1 MSKLFARISGFFSS
15 RTFVGNDKAGSRYF
29 TRTEEIDGI
38 MKEKRWVVFRGEDDP
53 TSIPVEW
60 ICWLN
65 GQRKK
70 APTPEEMIELE
81 ARRELVRKNV
91 ALLKKEE
98 EERRAKEGS
107 SRKVVSTGKV
117 GGPDLKSFIQQIPT
131 SSKEKQKTSLR
142 MQKKN
147 HGQRLRNQ
155 QDQVQPSGQGHGNHQ
170 HNILSRTIDHPY
182 NSHSNCHEDPGSSF
196 LLDLTNF
203 TKILFEICDGKLGI
217 VPFYV

>member
-131 SSKEKQKTSLR
+131 SSKGIKLEEESYATNRARETEDEPENAEKEPWATSSEPTGSGAAFR
-142 MQKKN
+142 P
-147 HGQRLRNQ
+147 GTW
-155 QDQVQPSGQGHGNHQ
+155 QPP
-170 HNILSRTIDHPY
+170 T
-182 NSHSNCHEDPGSSF
+182 
-196 LLDLTNF
+196 
-203 TKILFEICDGKLGI
+203 
-217 VPFYV
+217 